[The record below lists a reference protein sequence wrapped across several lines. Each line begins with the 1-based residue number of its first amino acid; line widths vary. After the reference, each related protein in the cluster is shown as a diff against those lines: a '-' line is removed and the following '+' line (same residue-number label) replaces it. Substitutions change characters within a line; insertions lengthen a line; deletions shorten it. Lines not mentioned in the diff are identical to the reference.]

1 MVQQTV
7 LGDSLVLLQQLGIYD
22 VVLPFLLV
30 FTIMFAIFEKT
41 KILGTE
47 KKGDDKVTKKNLNAT
62 ASFVIAM
69 LVIASSKLV
78 EAITAISSQIVILL
92 LLGVFFL
99 LLIGVVYKE
108 GSLNEDGLKESWA
121 RNAFIG
127 VMLLGLAIIFFN
139 NIRTQSGKSW
149 LQEFTSFISRG
160 WGDQGVA
167 TILLVI
173 GIIVFIYVLTSG
185 SGGGGKKE
193 KKD

>member
-1 MVQQTV
+1 MAGTV
-7 LGDSLVLLQQLGIYD
+7 LGNSLVLLQQLGIYD

-47 KKGDDKVTKKNLNAT
+47 GEKKLPKKNLNAT

-69 LVIASSKLV
+69 LVVASSQLV
-78 EAITAISSQIVILL
+78 EYITAISSQVVILL
-92 LLGVFFL
+92 LVGILFL
-99 LLIGVVYKE
+99 LLIGSVYKE
-108 GSLNEDGLKESWA
+108 GEIGAEGLKNDFA
-121 RNAFIG
+121 RNGFIG
-127 VMLLGLAIIFFN
+127 AMLLGIAIIFFN
-139 NIRTQSGKSW
+139 TLKTSDGKTW
-149 LQEFTSFISRG
+149 LQSFTGFISRG

-173 GIIVFIYVLTSG
+173 GVIVFIAVLTRSSG
-185 SGGGGKKE
+185 EESSGKKE